1 METLIAATALSK
13 ALVRKVFY
21 KHRIS
26 TSAVGE
32 KLQFQKKVFINNQE
46 NTVGIEKL
54 IGFHKN
60 LRKYCGIGETDKTL
74 PVFALDV

>member
-1 METLIAATALSK
+1 M
-13 ALVRKVFY
+13 
-21 KHRIS
+21 
-26 TSAVGE
+26 GE
-32 KLQFQKKVFINNQE
+32 ELQFQKKVFINNQE

-60 LRKYCGIGETDKTL
+60 LRKYCGSGETDNPL